1 MFSKFMIP
9 IAVLET
15 LKSMIAG
22 SIFDIFDIN
31 QRHLTHSVIGILA
44 SVLQND
50 ICSLILFCGNPL
62 ANITNSAVHCVNKN
76 VSPESWSW
84 TGFIFVELPVAKQ
97 MRQRF

>member
-31 QRHLTHSVIGILA
+31 QRHLGDRYFSQRSTKRHMFLDP
-44 SVLQND
+44 VLWK
-50 ICSLILFCGNPL
+50 
-62 ANITNSAVHCVNKN
+62 SA
-76 VSPESWSW
+76 
-84 TGFIFVELPVAKQ
+84 GQ
-97 MRQRF
+97 YY